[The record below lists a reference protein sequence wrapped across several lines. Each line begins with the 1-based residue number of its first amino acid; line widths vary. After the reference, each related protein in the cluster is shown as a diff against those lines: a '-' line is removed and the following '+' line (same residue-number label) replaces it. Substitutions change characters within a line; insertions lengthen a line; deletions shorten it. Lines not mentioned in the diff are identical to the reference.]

1 MRYLPLTND
10 DREQMLSA
18 IGVESADDLYADVPS
33 SAIEGGKNIE
43 LPDSLSEIE
52 IENFL
57 SEMAA
62 QNTTAG
68 EVPNFLGAG
77 AYRHH
82 VPAVQD
88 YMIQRGEFLTAY
100 TPYQPEV
107 SQGTLQAIYEFQTQV
122 AMITGMEIANA
133 SMYDGATACAE
144 AASMACRVTRRN
156 KVLLAG
162 NLHPHYRET
171 TETFLKFTEIE
182 TSTCEPDPK
191 REFGSNS
198 ACMECGV
205 PDDVACI
212 VAQNPDVF
220 GIVHDYSNVAKAC
233 HDAGAL
239 FVLVTTE
246 PVSLGLVK
254 SPAEMG
260 ADIVVGEG
268 LSLAGGLNF
277 GGPGVGLF
285 ACNTKHMR
293 QMPGRLVGV
302 TEDAEGRRG
311 WVLTMS
317 TREQHIRREKATSNI
332 CTNSGLIALSFSIHM
347 TLLGEKGFTDLAK
360 LNHARAVQ
368 LAEKIEN
375 IDGVEL
381 LNNTF
386 FNEFAIKLNKPA
398 RDVVSAMEEKGIL
411 AGVPASRLFPENK
424 DMENILLVAATET
437 NTEEEIEEYAKAIK
451 EVL

>member
-1 MRYLPLTND
+1 VPKSALDGGGNIDLP
-10 DREQMLSA
+10 
-18 IGVESADDLYADVPS
+18 
-33 SAIEGGKNIE
+33 EGISE
-43 LPDSLSEIE
+43 MEIE
-52 IENFL
+52 AFL
-57 SEMAA
+57 ADMAA

-68 EVPNFLGAG
+68 EVPTFLGAG

-82 VPAVQD
+82 IPAVQD

-144 AASMACRVTRRN
+144 AASMACRVTRRD

-162 NLHPHYRET
+162 NLHPHYKES
-171 TETFLKFTEIE
+171 TETFLKFSEIE
-182 TSTCEPDPK
+182 TASCEPDPK
-191 REFGSNS
+191 REFGDKA
-198 ACMECGV
+198 ACMDCGI
-205 PDDVACI
+205 PEDTACVI
-212 VAQNPDVF
+212 AQNPDVF
-220 GIVHDYSNVAKAC
+220 GVVHDYTNVAKAC

-239 FVLVTTE
+239 FILVTTE

-254 SPAEMG
+254 SPAAMG

-268 LSLAGGLNF
+268 LGLASGLSF

-285 ACNTKHMR
+285 ACNKKHMR

-302 TEDAEGRRG
+302 TEDVDGKRG

-360 LNHARAVQ
+360 LNHAKAVQ

-375 IDGVEL
+375 LDGVEL
-381 LNNTF
+381 INNTF
-386 FNEFAIKLNKPA
+386 FNEFALKFNKPA
-398 RDVVSAMEEKGIL
+398 IEIVEAMEEHGIL
-411 AGVPASRLFPENK
+411 AGVPASRLYPHNK

-437 NTEEEIEEYAKAIK
+437 NSEEDIEDYAEAMK